1 MISFTLFVSGIKKI
15 LEEKLSSDHPLKTR
29 YLKIFFNP
37 PDLEITDNIKE
48 NEEKDKKVSV

>member
-15 LEEKLSSDHPLKTR
+15 LEEKLSSDHPLKTK

-37 PDLEITDNIKE
+37 PDLDIPDNIEK
-48 NEEKDKKVSV
+48 NEEKDKKVPV